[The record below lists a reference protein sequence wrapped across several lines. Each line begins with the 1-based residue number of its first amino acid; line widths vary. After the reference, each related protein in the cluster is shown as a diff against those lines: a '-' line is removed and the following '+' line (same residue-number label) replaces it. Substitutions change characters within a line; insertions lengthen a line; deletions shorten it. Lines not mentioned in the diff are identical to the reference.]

1 MKKFTVVISETSVI
15 TRTIEAENA
24 EAAESMIAE
33 QFDNGEILFEDYEN
47 FNVSCKEAV

>member
-15 TRTIEAENA
+15 TRTVEAENA
-24 EAAESMIAE
+24 EAAESMVTE
-33 QFDNGEILFEDYEN
+33 QFENGEILYENYEN